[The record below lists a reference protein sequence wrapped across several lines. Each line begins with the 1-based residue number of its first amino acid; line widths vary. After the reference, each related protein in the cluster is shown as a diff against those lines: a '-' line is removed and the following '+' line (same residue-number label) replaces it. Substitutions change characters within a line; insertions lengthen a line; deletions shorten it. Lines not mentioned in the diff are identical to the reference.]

1 MKKKKGLHEY
11 ARTKALGEEAVLK
24 AAKET
29 ELSTCAVAP
38 HQVYGPSDRLF
49 LPSLL
54 KNARKGTLRVM
65 GYGQNCVSFT
75 HESNIAHALLLAAGA
90 LVAHED
96 WKKAGCP
103 NEGKIAKLGKAGAKV
118 NGEYMVVTDAT
129 DEYPAGKLKLFSLF
143 LFFWRPVYS
152 KNMYN
157 SVHLFCPS
165 LTYIFTF
172 FVFFVRS
179 CN

>member
-1 MKKKKGLHEY
+1 M
-11 ARTKALGEEAVLK
+11 LK

-103 NEGKIAKLGKAGAKV
+103 NEGKIATFGKAGAKV

-129 DEYPAGKLKLFSLF
+129 DEYPAGKLNSLF
-143 LFFWRPVYS
+143 FFFWLLRTVPCTISYLS
-152 KNMYN
+152 IIIFFFIWIFFSFLLYFYKN
-157 SVHLFCPS
+157 
-165 LTYIFTF
+165 TKK
-172 FVFFVRS
+172 RS
-179 CN
+179 RN

>member
-1 MKKKKGLHEY
+1 M
-11 ARTKALGEEAVLK
+11 LK

-103 NEGKIAKLGKAGAKV
+103 NEGKIATFGKAGAKV

-129 DEYPAGKLKLFSLF
+129 DEYPAGKLNSLF
-143 LFFWRPVYS
+143 FFFWLLRTVPCTISYLS
-152 KNMYN
+152 IIIFF
-157 SVHLFCPS
+157 HLSF
-165 LTYIFTF
+165 
-172 FVFFVRS
+172 
-179 CN
+179 